1 MTRSHASRRLRR
13 PRGRAGFTLIELLT
27 AVFVFTL
34 GLTAIAS
41 LFPIAA
47 FIQRQ
52 AFDQTVGL
60 QTGRTLDALV
70 LSRQVDLGKLRGS
83 GTDVRPFEAY
93 YLSEQIAPN
102 DAREWPLRLRA
113 FPQGGDIPLD
123 DRDFFAVPLG
133 QDPDGSPETGD
144 ERLFLF
150 LLTRQGDADYRPGDA
165 VVNPAIPEPDEW
177 ANEIDNDRFSTNLPP
192 DVDPR
197 WPIPQVV
204 QYLMTDI
211 TRDDST
217 APAGDPNILEPEL
230 GEVWFE
236 VDAADDPTV
245 DRIAAMLSPG
255 DPILTE
261 TGQILTVLETDGR
274 IIFVNADIEGSPD
287 AFWYAPPPAPDRA
300 SPTLQILV
308 FGSEAIQ

>member
-70 LSRQVDLGKLRGS
+70 LSRRFELSQLQGS
-83 GTDVRPFEAY
+83 GDVSAFAED
-93 YLSEQIAPN
+93 YL
-102 DAREWPLRLRA
+102 DADGEWPLRLRA
-113 FPQGGDIPLD
+113 FPQGGEVPLD

-150 LLTRQGDADYRPGDA
+150 LLTRQGDADYRPGEPSADP
-165 VVNPAIPEPDEW
+165 VIPEPDEW
-177 ANEIDNDRFSTNLPP
+177 ANQSDNEPFSADP
-192 DVDPR
+192 DQPR

-204 QYLMTDI
+204 RYELTDLDEDAS
-211 TRDDST
+211 RG
-217 APAGDPNILEPEL
+217 GDTGVLEPQL

-236 VDAADDPTV
+236 AGQPVVD
-245 DRIAAMLSPG
+245 MLSPG

-261 TGQILTVLETDGR
+261 TGQILTVLETDGER
-274 IIFVNADIEGSPD
+274 VFVNAVFEGSPD
-287 AFWYAPPPAPDRA
+287 AFWYAPPPDPDRA

-308 FGSEAIQ
+308 FGPEAFQ